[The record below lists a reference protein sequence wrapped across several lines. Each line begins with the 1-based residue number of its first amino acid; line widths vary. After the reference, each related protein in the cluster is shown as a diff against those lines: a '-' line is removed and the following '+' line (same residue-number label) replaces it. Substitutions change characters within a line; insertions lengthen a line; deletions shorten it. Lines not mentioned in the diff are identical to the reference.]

1 MIVLAWMLARALTPI
16 RSFLCRITGTATFCQ
31 KKRMKLLIDT
41 DSGIDDAEA
50 ILMALAQP
58 DVEVVGITCVHGNT
72 NVHQVTK
79 NVLRTLQAA
88 DRLDIPVFRGAE
100 ASLIGEKVHASAY
113 HGDDGLGDA
122 PDPNAPLES
131 LAKSE
136 HAVQALIR
144 YANEMKG
151 ELTLIAI
158 GPLTNLALA
167 IRLDQNFT
175 SNLKHIMI
183 MGGNIEGR
191 GNGESLS
198 AEFNF
203 QGDPE
208 GALAVFNDI
217 KCPASI
223 VTWEVCCQ
231 PYNNPSVDKFL
242 EMVNMPTKKAHF
254 VKRIRQKQIDE
265 ERFQR
270 LGFFRSC
277 DALAMAALLRPDI
290 VEKSEKHYATVELN
304 GSWTRGQMVVD
315 WEGLLKKEPNLN
327 IIMRVNKNAFVELF
341 ESALR

>member
-183 MGGNIEGR
+183 MGGNIEAKGR
-191 GNGESLS
+191 LSLTAETNFYNDKEAAFVTLNNCKCSLS
-198 AEFNF
+198 SL
-203 QGDPE
+203 PY
-208 GALAVFNDI
+208 
-217 KCPASI
+217 
-223 VTWEVCCQ
+223 EVCLRETL
-231 PYNNPSVDKFL
+231 PSDKFL